1 MVVLVQIRISN
12 LSYRAVEGDL
22 RRLFSA
28 HGRVS
33 AVTLSRGSAL
43 VEMGDRRQAASAIR
57 ALDGQ
62 RIHGRPITAAESPL
76 SGAYLMDVQEQF
88 ADFVR

>member
-1 MVVLVQIRISN
+1 MVHISIGN

-28 HGRVS
+28 HGPVA
-33 AVTLSRGSAL
+33 AVTLFRGSAL
-43 VEMGDRRQAASAIR
+43 VELRERRQAASAIR
-57 ALDGQ
+57 ALDGH
-62 RIHGRPITAAESPL
+62 RIHGRPITVSEAPL
-76 SGAYLMDVQEQF
+76 TGAYLMDVQEQF

>member
-1 MVVLVQIRISN
+1 MVVLVQISIGN

-33 AVTLSRGSAL
+33 AVSLSRGSAV
-43 VEMGDRRQAASAIR
+43 VEMRDGRQAASAVR

-76 SGAYLMDVQEQF
+76 TGAWLMDVQEEY